1 MVESSNILGTTTTI
15 TSSTMM
21 MSNVGHRLL
30 KFVYTWVI
38 RFGSVSV
45 GLVLIAGTVLYMQ
58 QDNLLVRKHLDD
70 FVYDYARV
78 KQ

>member
-1 MVESSNILGTTTTI
+1 
-15 TSSTMM
+15 MM
-21 MSNVGHRLL
+21 MSNVGQRLL